1 MTAEYYLI
9 KQMRFNKGW
18 TQQQLADAAK
28 LSLSV
33 IIKAEHGKSISA
45 TSNGAIRR
53 ALGLN

>member
-1 MTAEYYLI
+1 MTADYYLI
-9 KQMRFNKGW
+9 RQMRFNKGW
-18 TQQQLADAAK
+18 TQQQLAEAAK

-33 IIKAEHGKSISA
+33 IIKAERGKSISA